1 MGRGRAFT
9 AAQGLAAVA
18 VLSRLARGRRRRAPL
33 AAGGAGAELP
43 PGGVSV
49 VIPARDEVRRL
60 GPCLSALRADPDVG
74 ELIVVDDCSTDATAA
89 LAREAGARVVAGAPL
104 PAGWAGKPWALEQG
118 TRAARGEVLVFLD
131 ADTRPA
137 PGLVR
142 AVAALAATQAD
153 LVSAAP
159 RFVCEGR
166 AERLLHAAM
175 AVTIPY
181 RAGPQDVDGW
191 QPSARRA
198 LVNGQCLAARRATL
212 LAAGGWGRVRGHL
225 TEDVALARAMRGDGG
240 TVAFVDAAD
249 LLEVRMYESARET
262 WTGWGRSLM
271 GADVNPPVRLAE
283 DVATLWLTM
292 ALPLPR
298 LLARRGTPL
307 DGALLVV
314 RLGLLAALA
323 RFYRP
328 RGAAFWLSPLAD
340 VPALVRL
347 TLSVLRPT
355 RAWRGRTY

>member
-1 MGRGRAFT
+1 
-9 AAQGLAAVA
+9 
-18 VLSRLARGRRRRAPL
+18 
-33 AAGGAGAELP
+33 
-43 PGGVSV
+43 
-49 VIPARDEVRRL
+49 
-60 GPCLSALRADPDVG
+60 
-74 ELIVVDDCSTDATAA
+74 VVDDCSADATATV
-89 LAREAGARVVAGAPL
+89 ARKEGARVVAGAPL
-104 PAGWAGKPWALEQG
+104 PTGWAGKPWALEQG
-118 TRAARGEVLVFLD
+118 ARAAQGDVLVFLD

-142 AVAALAATQAD
+142 AMAGLAASEAD

-159 RFVCEGR
+159 RFVCTGA

-181 RAGPQDVDGW
+181 RTGPQDVDGW

-198 LVNGQCLAARRATL
+198 IVNGQCLAIRRATL
-212 LAAGGWGRVRGHL
+212 QAAGGWGRVRGHL
-225 TEDVALARAMRGDGG
+225 TEDVALARALRGDGR

-271 GADVNPPVRLAE
+271 GVDVNPPGRLAE
-283 DVATLWLTM
+283 DLATLWLTM

-298 LLARRGTPL
+298 LLARRGTRL
-307 DGALLVV
+307 DAALLVV
-314 RLGLLAALA
+314 RVGLLAALA

-347 TLSVLRPT
+347 TLSVVRPT
-355 RAWRGRTY
+355 REWRGRRY

>member
-1 MGRGRAFT
+1 MAPGRAFT
-9 AAQGLAAVA
+9 AVQGLAAVV
-18 VLSRLARGRRRRAPL
+18 VLSRLARGGRRRSPL
-33 AAGGAGAELP
+33 AAGGGRAELP

-49 VIPARDEVRRL
+49 VIPARDEARRL
-60 GPCLSALRADPDVG
+60 GPCLSALHADPDVG
-74 ELIVVDDCSTDATAA
+74 ELIVVDDCSTDATAVV
-89 LAREAGARVVAGAPL
+89 AREGGARVVAGAPL
-104 PAGWAGKPWALEQG
+104 PDGWAGKPWALAQG
-118 TRAARGEVLVFLD
+118 ARAARGDVLVFLD
-131 ADTRPA
+131 ADTRPG

-142 AVAALAATQAD
+142 AMAGLAATEAD

-181 RAGPQDVDGW
+181 RTGPQDVDGR

-198 LVNGQCLAARRATL
+198 IVNGQCLAVRRITL
-212 LAAGGWGRVRGHL
+212 EAAGGWGRVRGHV
-225 TEDVALARAMRGDGG
+225 TEDVALARAMRGDGR

-271 GADVNPPVRLAE
+271 GADVNPPWRLAE
-283 DVATLWLTM
+283 DLATLWLVM

-298 LLARRGTPL
+298 LLARRGTRL
-307 DGALLVV
+307 DAALLAV
-314 RLGLLAALA
+314 RVGLLAALA

-347 TLSVLRPT
+347 TLSVARPG
-355 RAWRGRTY
+355 REWRGRTY